1 MQLRLD
7 DEMREQANKIKK
19 RDEKVAQR
27 KSASVRAS
35 LKCSNVMISN
45 RSEHHAEHLGWLY
58 RDNLLCRGA
67 LQVRGHVVGPSNLS
81 IPILAVV
88 NVTDEVAPLV
98 SVKPFIDAIPTKLA
112 RMIEYPGEQG
122 VCLQHLGILVGRQAY
137 ANVWPE
143 IISWLKDERAST

>member
-1 MQLRLD
+1 
-7 DEMREQANKIKK
+7 
-19 RDEKVAQR
+19 
-27 KSASVRAS
+27 
-35 LKCSNVMISN
+35 
-45 RSEHHAEHLGWLY
+45 
-58 RDNLLCRGA
+58 

-112 RMIEYPGEQG
+112 LMIEYPGELG

-137 ANVWPE
+137 ANVWPQ